1 MIRLI
6 SATTRTPIYVDPTWV
21 SMVAVAD
28 TLPGVAPRARIRV
41 GETWIDVLET
51 PQLVANSLGKPS
63 RHVPVADLSEVIRWA
78 EAFFEQSRDDDGLS
92 EDEHDAR
99 DEGVAALDRVK
110 TWLAWER

>member
-41 GETWIDVLET
+41 GETWIDVLES

-63 RHVPVADLSEVIRWA
+63 RHVPVADLSEVVRWA
-78 EAFFEQSRDDDGLS
+78 EAYFDQAADDDAT
-92 EDEHDAR
+92 EEEHDAR
-99 DEGVAALDRVK
+99 DEAVAALDRVK